1 LEKKLIRNRRNIKR
15 YSTKKDSSQLIK
27 MEYNHAARTYHPIP
41 VVIEKSSGVYVWD
54 TSGKKYLDFLSA
66 YSALNQGHNHP
77 RIVDALKKQVDICAL
92 TSRAY
97 YNSVFPLYAQYITK
111 LFGYDKMLPMNTG
124 AEGVETSLK
133 LARKW
138 GYVKKGIPPG
148 KAVIISCKNS
158 FHGRTLGAISLTSD
172 PGALSFGP
180 LVPGIKKINY
190 NSISSLERVLK
201 GNPNICAFIVEP
213 IQGEAGVIIP
223 SDGYLKSAYQLCKQH
238 NVLFIADEIQ
248 TGLGR
253 TGKLLA
259 SHWENVRPDITILGK
274 ALSGGLLPIS
284 CVLADDDIMLN
295 LVPGDHGSTF
305 GGNPLASAV
314 AMESLKVLIE
324 EKLPENAEK
333 MGEYLHSELK
343 KN

>member
-1 LEKKLIRNRRNIKR
+1 
-15 YSTKKDSSQLIK
+15 
-27 MEYNHAARTYHPIP
+27 M
-41 VVIEKSSGVYVWD
+41 
-54 TSGKKYLDFLSA
+54 
-66 YSALNQGHNHP
+66 
-77 RIVDALKKQVDICAL
+77 
-92 TSRAY
+92 
-97 YNSVFPLYAQYITK
+97 
-111 LFGYDKMLPMNTG
+111 
-124 AEGVETSLK
+124 
-133 LARKW
+133 
-138 GYVKKGIPPG
+138 
-148 KAVIISCKNS
+148 
-158 FHGRTLGAISLTSD
+158 
-172 PGALSFGP
+172 
-180 LVPGIKKINY
+180 Y

-201 GNPNICAFIVEP
+201 SNPNICAFIVEP

-343 KN
+343 KIKRRNSSFVKEVRGKGLLRAIVIKESKRSAWDLCLLMKSRGLLAKPTHFDKIRLAPPLIINEQQVKDAVSIIDESIRDIQNMETKDIPGYIPDVHH